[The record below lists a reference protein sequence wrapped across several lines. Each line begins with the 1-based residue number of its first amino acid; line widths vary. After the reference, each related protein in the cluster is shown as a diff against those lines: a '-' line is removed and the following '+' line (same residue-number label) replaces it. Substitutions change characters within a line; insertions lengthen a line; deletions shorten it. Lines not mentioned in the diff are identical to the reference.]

1 MPDLDFAGR
10 YDAGDLHKS
19 RCEGTGCPLG
29 ATDEPLAVEPVQAK
43 ERWCDQDLFASLIDQ
58 LGSPGFPSGAF
69 RLQTLILLAQT
80 SFGSGVV
87 SRFPNKSFALSCSV
101 AARYRRIAERQPRPL
116 APHSRLLGP

>member
-43 ERWCDQDLFASLIDQ
+43 ERWCDQDLFASLI
-58 LGSPGFPSGAF
+58 GRTRRVGA
-69 RLQTLILLAQT
+69 R
-80 SFGSGVV
+80 GHR
-87 SRFPNKSFALSCSV
+87 SRRGHV
-101 AARYRRIAERQPRPL
+101 AASRDPR
-116 APHSRLLGP
+116 HF

>member
-69 RLQTLILLAQT
+69 RPPNAH
-80 SFGSGVV
+80 SPRADVV
-87 SRFPNKSFALSCSV
+87 R
-101 AARYRRIAERQPRPL
+101 ERCCKPI
-116 APHSRLLGP
+116 S